1 MTIIGFMIYILA
13 AVGYIVAIAFP
24 SVSAN
29 NGIVAAVSHLLW
41 NEPLRRS
48 HIIGLL
54 LIGTGVAVVNDWWN
68 PLEHFQKKARIVLIT
83 RSIISSVS

>member
-1 MTIIGFMIYILA
+1 MIYILA
-13 AVGYIVAIAFP
+13 AVGYIALKKIPVSIALP
-24 SVSAN
+24 
-29 NGIVAAVSHLLW
+29 SHLLW

-54 LIGTGVAVVNDWWN
+54 LIGTGVVVVNDWWN